1 MMWKFDEMTSELLIM
16 EFDENCN
23 GKIDEKEQK
32 YIKEN
37 YFQMVAIQIP
47 QPFLKRIFIFST
59 LEQRDIE
66 IKNFAK
72 RHNWNHELVKKKIEE
87 ESINFGYE
95 NK

>member
-1 MMWKFDEMTSELLIM
+1 MTSELLIT

-47 QPFLKRIFIFST
+47 QPFFKKNIYIFYFGTKRY
-59 LEQRDIE
+59 RD
-66 IKNFAK
+66 
-72 RHNWNHELVKKKIEE
+72 
-87 ESINFGYE
+87 
-95 NK
+95 

>member
-1 MMWKFDEMTSELLIM
+1 MTSELLIM

-66 IKNFAK
+66 IKNFTKDMTGIMNLLK
-72 RHNWNHELVKKKIEE
+72 RRLMIT
-87 ESINFGYE
+87 
-95 NK
+95 

>member
-37 YFQMVAIQIP
+37 YFQMVTIQIL

-66 IKNFAK
+66 IKNFTK
-72 RHNWNHELVKKKIEE
+72 DMTGIMRK
-87 ESINFGYE
+87 
-95 NK
+95 

>member
-1 MMWKFDEMTSELLIM
+1 MTSELLIM

-37 YFQMVAIQIP
+37 YFQMVTIQIL

-66 IKNFAK
+66 IKNFTKDMTGIMNLLK
-72 RHNWNHELVKKKIEE
+72 RRLMIT
-87 ESINFGYE
+87 
-95 NK
+95 

>member
-1 MMWKFDEMTSELLIM
+1 M

-37 YFQMVAIQIP
+37 YFQMVTIQIF

-66 IKNFAK
+66 IKNFTK
-72 RHNWNHELVKKKIEE
+72 DIIGIMN
-87 ESINFGYE
+87 
-95 NK
+95 